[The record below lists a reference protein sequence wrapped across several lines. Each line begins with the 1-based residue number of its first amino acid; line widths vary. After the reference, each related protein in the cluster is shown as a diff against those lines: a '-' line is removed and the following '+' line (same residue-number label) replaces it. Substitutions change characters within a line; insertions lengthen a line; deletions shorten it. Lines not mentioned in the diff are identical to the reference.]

1 MQQIYWRAT
10 VLERDFH
17 KVVKQLYWNHN
28 LACVFSCKFAAYFQN
43 TFFQD
48 HAWRAASEYLQSTPN
63 KEFIACQLMAEL
75 NYEILIEYLSLTH
88 INIVNLYIINHL
100 NENTKE
106 WTNENSS
113 SKESRSYKN

>member
-1 MQQIYWRAT
+1 M
-10 VLERDFH
+10 
-17 KVVKQLYWNHN
+17 
-28 LACVFSCKFAAYFQN
+28 FSCKFAAYFQN

-48 HAWRAASEYLQSTPN
+48 HALRAASEYLQSTPN

-75 NYEILIEYLSLTH
+75 NYGILIEYLSLTH

-106 WTNENSS
+106 WKNENSS